1 MTAPILGHLRRRRRG
16 IGPDVVAA
24 FETALTAA
32 GVTHELVTYPGAPH
46 SFFDRKAA
54 DFAEA
59 SADAWRRTLEF
70 IRANTPA

>member
-1 MTAPILGHLRRRRRG
+1 MAE
-16 IGPDVVAA
+16 

-32 GVTHELVTYPGAPH
+32 GTPHELVTYPDAPH

-70 IRANTPA
+70 IRANVPA